1 MLFLIKTY
9 EGYSKWLYF
18 QKEGTEFIAVVAYD

>member
-18 QKEGTEFIAVVAYD
+18 LKEGTQFTAVVA